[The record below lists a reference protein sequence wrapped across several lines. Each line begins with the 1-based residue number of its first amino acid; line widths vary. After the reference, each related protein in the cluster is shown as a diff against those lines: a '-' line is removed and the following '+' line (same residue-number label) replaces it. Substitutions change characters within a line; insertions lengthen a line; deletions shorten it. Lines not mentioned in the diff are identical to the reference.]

1 MSKNDL
7 ENVGLQKLKK
17 KKQLVSWLGAG
28 VKVRNLQ
35 TLENLAKKDLDRR
48 NDVVEDNSFLMS
60 DIKNYSNE
68 QSNYVSKL
76 EITQSNL
83 QLNMMCR
90 SSVLVLVQDNS
101 ASLNVPGASVQ
112 NRLAPPTIQNPSKSG
127 TKCYIQQFSDYLF
140 EILHIFTL

>member
-35 TLENLAKKDLDRR
+35 TLENLAKQDMNRR

-127 TKCYIQQFSDYLF
+127 TKCYIQQFLD
-140 EILHIFTL
+140 

>member
-35 TLENLAKKDLDRR
+35 TLENLAKQDMNRR

-112 NRLAPPTIQNPSKSG
+112 NRLAPPPIQNPSKSG
-127 TKCYIQQFSDYLF
+127 TKCYIQQFSD
-140 EILHIFTL
+140 

>member
-35 TLENLAKKDLDRR
+35 TLENLAKQDMNRR

-127 TKCYIQQFSDYLF
+127 MKCCIQQFSD
-140 EILHIFTL
+140 

>member
-35 TLENLAKKDLDRR
+35 TLENLAKQDMNRR

-127 TKCYIQQFSDYLF
+127 TKCYIQQFSD
-140 EILHIFTL
+140 

>member
-35 TLENLAKKDLDRR
+35 TLENLAKQDLNRR

-83 QLNMMCR
+83 NMMCR
-90 SSVLVLVQDNS
+90 SSVLVLVQDNN
-101 ASLNVPGASVQ
+101 ASLNVPGALVQ
-112 NRLAPPTIQNPSKSG
+112 NRLAPPNIQNSSKSG
-127 TKCYIQQFSDYLF
+127 MKYHIQLLPRLQNAN
-140 EILHIFTL
+140 

>member
-35 TLENLAKKDLDRR
+35 TLENLAKQDMNRR

-127 TKCYIQQFSDYLF
+127 TKCYMQQFID
-140 EILHIFTL
+140 

>member
-35 TLENLAKKDLDRR
+35 TLENLAKQDLNRR

-83 QLNMMCR
+83 NMMCR
-90 SSVLVLVQDNS
+90 SSVLVLVQDNN
-101 ASLNVPGASVQ
+101 ASLNVPGALVQ

-127 TKCYIQQFSDYLF
+127 MKCCIQLLAYLF
-140 EILHIFTL
+140 FER

>member
-35 TLENLAKKDLDRR
+35 TLENLAKQDMNRR

-60 DIKNYSNE
+60 DIKNYSHE

-127 TKCYIQQFSDYLF
+127 TKCYIQQFSD
-140 EILHIFTL
+140 